1 MSAAYSETLEPRI
14 RAAHEA
20 GDLRVAATLLMEG
33 YGPEIYGFLA
43 SRLRDRE
50 FTADVFGDFAEDVWR
65 GLKGFQWGCSVRTWA
80 YTVARRAASRGI
92 RGRRRRGA
100 RDVPLSHAG
109 PLSEIAERVRSE
121 TSIQLR
127 TTKQTRMAALREQLP
142 ELERELLI
150 LRVNRQLAWL
160 EIARIVSE
168 ATTEDALNFTDAELQ
183 TEAARLRKRFQKAK
197 EKLRQLAEQAGLLTE

>member
-1 MSAAYSETLEPRI
+1 VNAVYSETLEQRI

-20 GDLRVAATLLMEG
+20 GDLPVAATLLMEG

-50 FTADVFGDFAEDVWR
+50 FTADVFGDFAEDLWR
-65 GLKGFQWGCSVRTWA
+65 GLKTFHWGCTVRAWA
-80 YTVARRAASRGI
+80 YTLARHAASRGI

-100 RDVPLSHAG
+100 RNVPLSHAG

-142 ELERELLI
+142 EFERMLLI

-160 EIARIVSE
+160 EIARIMAPGTAE
-168 ATTEDALNFTDAELQ
+168 AALNLTEEELQ